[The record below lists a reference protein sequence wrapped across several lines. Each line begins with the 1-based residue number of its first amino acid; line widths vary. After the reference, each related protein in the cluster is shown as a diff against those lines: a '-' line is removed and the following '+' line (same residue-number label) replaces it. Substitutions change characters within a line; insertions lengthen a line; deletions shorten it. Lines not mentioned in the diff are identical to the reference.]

1 MLLLRYRDLK
11 DRPAETLDRVGL
23 THRAHHRAHALSG
36 GERQRISLARA
47 LLKGTDLL
55 IFDEPGN
62 NLDPTA
68 LAWMADYIKNCD
80 KTVIVVTHDELLQQA
95 ANKTLRLAKS

>member
-1 MLLLRYRDLK
+1 M
-11 DRPAETLDRVGL
+11 
-23 THRAHHRAHALSG
+23 
-36 GERQRISLARA
+36 
-47 LLKGTDLL
+47 

>member
-1 MLLLRYRDLK
+1 M
-11 DRPAETLDRVGL
+11 
-23 THRAHHRAHALSG
+23 
-36 GERQRISLARA
+36 
-47 LLKGTDLL
+47 

-68 LAWMADYIKNCD
+68 LAWMADYIKNRD

-95 ANKTLRLAKS
+95 ANKTLRLA